1 MGVLGK
7 VTVHVDQITGGHQ
20 FIGVGYLAPI
30 DLEQGS
36 GTKGIGLLGDLYFG
50 FDPEYLLYQG
60 IL

>member
-50 FDPEYLLYQG
+50 L
-60 IL
+60 